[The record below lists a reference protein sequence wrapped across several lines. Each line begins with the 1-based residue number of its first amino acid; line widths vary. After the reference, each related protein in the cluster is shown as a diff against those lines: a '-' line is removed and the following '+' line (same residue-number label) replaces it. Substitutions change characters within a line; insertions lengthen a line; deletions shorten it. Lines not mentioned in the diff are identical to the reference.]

1 MGYFVRK
8 NRVTTSKLIKQEVI
22 DKEVNIDAV
31 IQGSII
37 EEVNIIPEK
46 KDIKKKTHMQEEPVY
61 KTTVKLVK
69 DKKDENLNI
78 GTFAKKID
86 VEEPDPIS
94 KANIKMNRVLP
105 ERYALTTILNNPF
118 ADHFYVFINSFLEN
132 NPWFNGDLIIMYSD
146 ELSPLSDEKINELQL
161 FYRKTIFKKID
172 TTGHYNDVINLF
184 KSKISKN
191 FHRFVPSVLT
201 IETFNLIDYDKVLYL
216 DSDMLVVN
224 SLRDLY
230 LIDHDIAVTR
240 DTSSYIRKAIIKKA
254 GSDDV
259 LLNGGFLLL
268 SGSFMRSAQHVK
280 NMLNLF
286 PKLTNPKF
294 LDQSLLNEYFKDF
307 DVLFLSSDYNLL
319 KRCFDDT
326 KAAELSNSLKDI
338 KVIHYVGE
346 KPWNIKQKEFEK
358 NYKAIEKLW
367 LDYSKKYRYLS
378 VNLGSV
384 SLVSSG
390 IGNEMLYSTL
400 PEILQT
406 RVVTTNWGFKLSN
419 VFDIDY
425 YYCTTNEVVLLDE
438 ITNNHFNP
446 DKLWLLTNNVRKTL
460 KQQNPTSTHNVDPF
474 DFMCARSNSYY
485 AITKRREQNKKLP
498 LPTSGVSMMLFFSLL
513 DTKRVNI
520 IGYNLYSRMNEDG
533 SFKEH
538 GVSKFI
544 NPYADDNKPHTLDFD
559 LNFVIIALSNFIN
572 KNVKVK
578 FYDSDIIRDIYE
590 MMINGFDTGEIITTI
605 KAKYY
610 EEGQQ
615 S

>member
-1 MGYFVRK
+1 
-8 NRVTTSKLIKQEVI
+8 
-22 DKEVNIDAV
+22 
-31 IQGSII
+31 
-37 EEVNIIPEK
+37 
-46 KDIKKKTHMQEEPVY
+46 
-61 KTTVKLVK
+61 
-69 DKKDENLNI
+69 
-78 GTFAKKID
+78 
-86 VEEPDPIS
+86 
-94 KANIKMNRVLP
+94 
-105 ERYALTTILNNPF
+105 
-118 ADHFYVFINSFLEN
+118 
-132 NPWFNGDLIIMYSD
+132 
-146 ELSPLSDEKINELQL
+146 
-161 FYRKTIFKKID
+161 
-172 TTGHYNDVINLF
+172 
-184 KSKISKN
+184 
-191 FHRFVPSVLT
+191 
-201 IETFNLIDYDKVLYL
+201 
-216 DSDMLVVN
+216 MLVVN

-425 YYCTTNEVVLLDE
+425 YYCISRFLL
-438 ITNNHFNP
+438 
-446 DKLWLLTNNVRKTL
+446 
-460 KQQNPTSTHNVDPF
+460 
-474 DFMCARSNSYY
+474 
-485 AITKRREQNKKLP
+485 
-498 LPTSGVSMMLFFSLL
+498 
-513 DTKRVNI
+513 
-520 IGYNLYSRMNEDG
+520 
-533 SFKEH
+533 
-538 GVSKFI
+538 
-544 NPYADDNKPHTLDFD
+544 
-559 LNFVIIALSNFIN
+559 LSI
-572 KNVKVK
+572 
-578 FYDSDIIRDIYE
+578 
-590 MMINGFDTGEIITTI
+590 
-605 KAKYY
+605 
-610 EEGQQ
+610 
-615 S
+615 

>member
-22 DKEVNIDAV
+22 DKEVNIDTV
-31 IQGSII
+31 IQESIV

-46 KDIKKKTHMQEEPVY
+46 KDIKKKTHIQEEPVY
-61 KTTVKLVK
+61 KTAVKLVK
-69 DKKDENLNI
+69 DKKDENINI

-86 VEEPDPIS
+86 VEEPDPID
-94 KANIKMNRVLP
+94 KANIKMSRVLP

-146 ELSPLSDEKINELQL
+146 ELSPLSDEKIDELRL

-172 TTGHYNDVINLF
+172 TTGHYNDVITLF

-191 FHRFVPSVLT
+191 FHRFTPSVLT

-378 VNLGSV
+378 VNLGNV

-406 RVVTTNWGFKLSN
+406 RVVTTNWGFKLAHM
-419 VFDIDY
+419 FDVDY
-425 YYCTTNEVVLLDE
+425 YYCSTNEIALLNE
-438 ITNNHFNP
+438 ITNSNFNP
-446 DKLWLLTNNVRKTL
+446 DKLWLLTGNVRKTL
-460 KQQNPTSTHNVDPF
+460 GEQHPTSTHNVDPF
-474 DFMCARSNSYY
+474 NFMCARSNSYY
-485 AITKRREQNKKLP
+485 AITKRREQNRKLP

-520 IGYNLYSRMNEDG
+520 VGYNLYSRMNEDG
-533 SFKEH
+533 SFKEQ
-538 GVSKFI
+538 GISKFV
-544 NPYADDNKPHTLDFD
+544 NPYVDDNKPHSLDFD
-559 LNFVIIALSNFIN
+559 LNFVIIALNNFIN
-572 KNVKVK
+572 KKVKVK
-578 FYDSDIIRDIYE
+578 FYDSDIVRDIYE
-590 MMINGFDTGEIITTI
+590 MMVNGFDAGEIITTI
-605 KAKYY
+605 KVKYY
-610 EEGQQ
+610 GEEQQ

>member
-1 MGYFVRK
+1 MGYFVKK
-8 NRVTTSKLIKQEVI
+8 NRAITSKLIKQEVI
-22 DKEVNIDAV
+22 DKEVNIDAA
-31 IQGSII
+31 IQDSIV

-46 KDIKKKTHMQEEPVY
+46 KDIKKKTHIQEEPVY
-61 KTTVKLVK
+61 KTTIKPTIEKKEVTAIQLVK
-69 DKKDENLNI
+69 KEEVV
-78 GTFAKKID
+78 KID
-86 VEEPDPIS
+86 LTD
-94 KANIKMNRVLP
+94 KAIIKMNRVLP

-146 ELSPLSDEKINELQL
+146 ELSPLSDEKIDELKL

-172 TTGHYNDVINLF
+172 TTGHYNDVITLF

-201 IETFNLIDYDKVLYL
+201 IETFNFTDYDKVLYL

-224 SLRDLY
+224 SLRELY
-230 LIDHDIAVTR
+230 LIDHDIAATR
-240 DTSSYIRKAIIKKA
+240 DTSEYIRKPIIKKA

-259 LLNGGFLLL
+259 SLNGGFLLL
-268 SGSFMRSAQHVK
+268 SGSFMRSDEHVK
-280 NMLNLF
+280 NMLDLF

-294 LDQSLLNEYFKDF
+294 LDQSLLNEYLKNF

-319 KRCFDDT
+319 KRCFDDS
-326 KAAELSNSLKDI
+326 KATELTNSLKDI

-358 NYKAIEKLW
+358 DYKAIEKLW
-367 LDYSKKYRYLS
+367 LDYSKKYRFLS
-378 VNLGSV
+378 VDLGSV

-390 IGNEMLYSTL
+390 IGNEMLYSVL

-406 RVVTTNWGFKLSN
+406 RVVTTNWGFKLAHL
-419 VFDIDY
+419 FDVDY
-425 YYCTTNEVVLLDE
+425 YYCSTNEIALLNE
-438 ITNNHFNP
+438 ITNGNFNP
-446 DKLWLLTNNVRKTL
+446 DKLWLLTSNVRKTL
-460 KQQNPTSTHNVDPF
+460 EKQHPTSTHNVDPF
-474 DFMCARSNSYY
+474 NFMCARSNSYY
-485 AITKRREQNKKLP
+485 SITKRREYNKKLP

-513 DTKRVNI
+513 NTKRINI
-520 IGYNLYSRMNEDG
+520 VGYNLYSRMNADG

-538 GVSKFI
+538 GVSKFV
-544 NPYADDNKPHTLDFD
+544 NPYFDENKPHSLDFD

-572 KNVKVK
+572 KNVKVR
-578 FYDSDIIRDIYE
+578 FYDSDVIRDIYN
-590 MMINGFDTGEIITTI
+590 MMIDGFDAGEIITTI

-610 EEGQQ
+610 EEQQ